1 MFSGPT
7 CYSCP
12 KTHVFNAFKKMGLEV
27 EIVGSIAT
35 RGDTQ
40 GEAACKEY
48 LTYLY
53 GELARDHL

>member
-1 MFSGPT
+1 
-7 CYSCP
+7 
-12 KTHVFNAFKKMGLEV
+12 MGLEV
-27 EIVGSIAT
+27 EIIGSIAT

-53 GELARDHL
+53 GELARGHL